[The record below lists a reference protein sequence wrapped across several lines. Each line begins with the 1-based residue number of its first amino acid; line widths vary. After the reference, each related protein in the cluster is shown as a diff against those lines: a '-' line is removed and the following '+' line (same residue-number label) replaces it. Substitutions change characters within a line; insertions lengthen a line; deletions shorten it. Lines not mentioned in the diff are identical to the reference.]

1 MAGIRRGSTLSARS
15 SSRGHREDPGPPI
28 LTHGTWSAGAGP
40 SPRRLTLFQG
50 HELIPAKVGR
60 AGWRRNGAVLSHTK
74 GLIRRYTESRL
85 ACMSTT
91 TVKVQAST
99 RDQLLAIGAS
109 RHLSADQVIITA
121 LAALQR
127 DERRQLAA
135 AEARAIAADPV
146 DLAEIRAIQD
156 DIAALHEG

>member
-1 MAGIRRGSTLSARS
+1 M
-15 SSRGHREDPGPPI
+15 P
-28 LTHGTWSAGAGP
+28 
-40 SPRRLTLFQG
+40 
-50 HELIPAKVGR
+50 
-60 AGWRRNGAVLSHTK
+60 
-74 GLIRRYTESRL
+74 
-85 ACMSTT
+85 TT

-135 AEARAIAADPV
+135 AEARAIAAHPV
-146 DLAEIRAIQD
+146 DVAEIRAIQD